1 MGTSFLA
8 SATSA
13 AAAMPTCP
21 WASRWHLPPLPI
33 RGERAVGGR
42 VGGRD
47 WPRGDTCR
55 SWRWGPGRSRT
66 GLRLWVNVPL
76 TYKRPL
82 TRTDRVWRTSDVTR
96 VAGPPFAG
104 FRSSRLRVPASG
116 PACRRLRR
124 SRGEASSLLF
134 SSRSMNSSDTDSWV
148 LITKIWLSL
157 SFVIVSLKFCY
168 YLVSQPLKLLTS
180 ETGLTDGLSR
190 K

>member
-21 WASRWHLPPLPI
+21 WASRWHLAPLPI

-76 TYKRPL
+76 TYKTSFDADRQGVEDFGRHARCRPPL
-82 TRTDRVWRTSDVTR
+82 
-96 VAGPPFAG
+96 AG
-104 FRSSRLRVPASG
+104 FRSSRPRVPASG

>member
-21 WASRWHLPPLPI
+21 WASRWLLAPLPI

-76 TYKRPL
+76 TYKTSFDADRQGVEDFGRHARCRPPL
-82 TRTDRVWRTSDVTR
+82 R
-96 VAGPPFAG
+96 G

-148 LITKIWLSL
+148 
-157 SFVIVSLKFCY
+157 VIVSLKFCY

>member
-21 WASRWHLPPLPI
+21 WASRWHLAPLPI

-76 TYKRPL
+76 TYKTSFDADRQGVEDFGRHARCRSPLRWVSEQPAARPCLGSGLQTAASL
-82 TRTDRVWRTSDVTR
+82 TGRGV
-96 VAGPPFAG
+96 FAAV
-104 FRSSRLRVPASG
+104 FI
-116 PACRRLRR
+116 
-124 SRGEASSLLF
+124 SLDELF
-134 SSRSMNSSDTDSWV
+134 
-148 LITKIWLSL
+148 
-157 SFVIVSLKFCY
+157 
-168 YLVSQPLKLLTS
+168 
-180 ETGLTDGLSR
+180 
-190 K
+190 